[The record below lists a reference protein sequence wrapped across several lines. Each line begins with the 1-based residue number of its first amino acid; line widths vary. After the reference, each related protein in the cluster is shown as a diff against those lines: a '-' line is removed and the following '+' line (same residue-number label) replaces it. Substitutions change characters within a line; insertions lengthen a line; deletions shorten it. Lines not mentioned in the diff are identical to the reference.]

1 MVTFRLDSI
10 SRHIVVLISMSHYST
25 PEVFHMSDQSVF
37 LNVTSDEA
45 WGVTGGILR
54 FLDVK
59 PYRKGGSI

>member
-1 MVTFRLDSI
+1 
-10 SRHIVVLISMSHYST
+10 
-25 PEVFHMSDQSVF
+25 MSDQSVF